1 MQRISQSRSLSDR
14 SDGSLRRGR
23 PPSPASSNRTIAPVG
38 ITTLAPAF
46 TQALP
51 VLGTVPSTYSHEF
64 RAELLYDLCAAL
76 VREGLGGPETWR
88 KCEKNAQVFA
98 QRAIMESIGKECWNL
113 LQRNVEYHLSV
124 SDVAER
130 YGEDKLLGNGRLAVT
145 IECSGSGFLKIG
157 PAIAALEAEASGLGA
172 AFYWT
177 LTYALYRVMR
187 IYNHDDALEYEERM
201 REYAEED
208 EENREQYEFPDV
220 EKALPE
226 CIQETLTSEGHR
238 AFTLRA
244 RRLLLNHRR
253 GRYHSWIERLRTI
266 ERLSRV
272 RLPSDVHFRED
283 GGYDSIPLPSL
294 LVAFKEHDAVVACF
308 DEESQYMLEGS
319 AEPTLGVVF
328 SPQKPEEVRRAL
340 RAVGRFIALNYEL
353 FQLVECL
360 ADWEKRNA
368 GTHLDRGEPS
378 LRAA

>member
-1 MQRISQSRSLSDR
+1 MQRLSQSCPLSRR
-14 SDGSLRRGR
+14 SDGSLRRKRR
-23 PPSPASSNRTIAPVG
+23 PCAITSNGTIAPVG
-38 ITTLAPAF
+38 ITTLAPVF

-76 VREGLGGPETWR
+76 VREGLGSQETWR
-88 KCEKNAQVFA
+88 KCEESAQVFA
-98 QRAIMESIGKECWNL
+98 QRTIMEGIGEECRDL

-130 YGEDKLLGNGRLAVT
+130 DGEDRLLGNGRLAVT
-145 IECSGSGFLKIG
+145 IECSGCGFLKIG
-157 PAIAALEAEASGLGA
+157 PAIAALEAEADGLGA

-201 REYAEED
+201 HECAEGD
-208 EENREQYEFPDV
+208 GENREQYEFPEV

-226 CIQETLTSEGHR
+226 CIQRTLTFEDHR
-238 AFTLRA
+238 AFTLTA
-244 RRLLLNHRR
+244 RRLLLKHLS
-253 GRYHSWIERLRTI
+253 GKYHSWIDRLRKVQ
-266 ERLSRV
+266 RLSRL
-272 RLPSDVHFRED
+272 RLPTDVHFRED
-283 GGYDSIPLPSL
+283 GGYDTIPLPSL

-340 RAVGRFIALNYEL
+340 CVLWRFIALNHEL
-353 FQLVECL
+353 FQLVEEL
-360 ADWEKRNA
+360 TAWEKRNA
-368 GTHLDRGEPS
+368 GKHLDRGEPS